1 MARKYAKMYLSMWE
15 ANSDFRNLS
24 ESAQRLYWVLM
35 SSKKLSPAGCA
46 IAQPRKWAQMA
57 SDSSVG
63 GISDALDELQERRY
77 VLIDE
82 DTEEVLIRSFIRHD
96 RGFRNQFLRKSV
108 ENAIAMI
115 ESPVL
120 RSHAALELAA
130 CIESGANDQLE
141 DSDEDSS
148 QESYDDP
155 DEDATE
161 EASEANYTLQPQ
173 PAPSTSTFN
182 QQAPSPA
189 PGPAKAGPTPGA
201 AALEIL
207 MKWKIKNTPD
217 VNEVAYRKSVGP
229 KLKDEHRD
237 ALLAYLQR
245 RPNATADELAAHVLK
260 VPGMS
265 VQQSEP
271 KRDWYANPNCECEG
285 DGLRNEA
292 EEGMPASYGPCPCR
306 RPEQYPTL
314 TLVPPPPDDDPP
326 PAFKPR
332 TEESA

>member
-15 ANSDFRNLS
+15 ADSDFRNLS

-46 IAQPRKWAQMA
+46 ISQPRKWAQMA
-57 SDSSVG
+57 SDSTVG
-63 GISDALDELQERRY
+63 RIESALDELEARRY

-82 DTEEVLIRSFIRHD
+82 ATEEVLIRSFIRHD

-115 ESPVL
+115 ESPIL
-120 RSHAALELAA
+120 RHHAALELAA

-161 EASEANYTLQPQ
+161 EASEANYTLQP
-173 PAPSTSTFN
+173 PAPSTSTSN

-189 PGPAKAGPTPGA
+189 PGPAKAPANPA
-201 AALEIL
+201 VAALKIL
-207 MKWKIKNTPD
+207 LDWKIKNTPD
-217 VNEVAYRKSVGP
+217 CNEVAYRTSVGP

-237 ALLAYLQR
+237 ALAAYLDR

-265 VQQSEP
+265 VAQSEP
-271 KRDWYANPNCECEG
+271 KREWYANPNCECGG
-285 DGLRNEA
+285 DGLTNLA
-292 EEGMPASYGPCPCR
+292 PEGAPAVNGPCPCR